1 MFKKSY
7 LITALALILLMA
19 MGVFYLIIN
28 IKSKENFHG
37 SHADRQLPDLELVDH
52 NERPV
57 SLSEFKGKLVLL
69 NFGYTSCPDICP
81 ATLANLRQV
90 YSDVDKKEDIQ
101 ILFISVDPKRD
112 DLSKLKSYVTYFHD
126 DFLGLSGTDEQMNG
140 VKDAFSIFYFEEKG
154 ESEGNYLIT
163 HPTSIYLVDK
173 SGKLILKYPH
183 TVTPSDLLEDLTKL
197 L

>member
-19 MGVFYLIIN
+19 IGVFYLIIN
-28 IKSKENFHG
+28 VKSKEDFHG
-37 SHADRQLPDLELVDH
+37 SQADRQLPDLELVDH
-52 NERPV
+52 SERPV
-57 SLSEFKGKLVLL
+57 SLSEFEGKLVLL
-69 NFGYTSCPDICP
+69 SFGYTSCPDICP

-90 YSDVDKKEDIQ
+90 YNAVDKKEDIQ

-112 DLSKLKSYVTYFHD
+112 DLGKLKSYVTYFHD

-140 VKDAFSIFYFEEKG
+140 VRDAFSIFYFEEKG
-154 ESEGNYLIT
+154 ESKGNYLIT

>member
-1 MFKKSY
+1 MIKKSY
-7 LITALALILLMA
+7 LITSLALSLFIAL
-19 MGVFYLIIN
+19 GVFYLILNIN
-28 IKSKENFHG
+28 SKDDFHG
-37 SHADRQLPDLELVDH
+37 SYADHKLPNLELIDH
-52 NERPV
+52 NENPV
-57 SLSEFKGKLVLL
+57 SLSEFRGKLILL

-90 YSDVDKKEDIQ
+90 YNSFDNKEDIQ

-112 DLSKLKSYVTYFHD
+112 DFSKLKSYVTYFHD
-126 DFLGLSGTDEQMNG
+126 DFIGLSGTDEQMNG

-154 ESEGNYLIT
+154 ESEENYLVT

-183 TVTPSDLLEDLTKL
+183 TVAPGDIVEDLTKL